1 MEKPAGEKMKN
12 QKTLKVTINFRDKTS
27 KSIEKNVMV
36 GEKID
41 MNILHHSIMTIQKE
55 TNEILTTI
63 VENEKQTPVSGQTTT
78 SGKCFF
84 AKQVWLQIITEIFRC
99 CFT

>member
-1 MEKPAGEKMKN
+1 MKN

-27 KSIEKNVMV
+27 KSIEKNFMV

-63 VENEKQTPVSGQTTT
+63 VENEKQTPVSGQTTNNTLT
-78 SGKCFF
+78 SGRSM
-84 AKQVWLQIITEIFRC
+84 LFR
-99 CFT
+99 

>member
-1 MEKPAGEKMKN
+1 MKN

-41 MNILHHSIMTIQKE
+41 MNILHHSIMTIKKE
-55 TNEILTTI
+55 TNEILTTV
-63 VENEKQTPVSGQTTT
+63 VENEKRTPDWIFFILAGNKDNYKSLDEFEFGQNSPADFGVS
-78 SGKCFF
+78 CP
-84 AKQVWLQIITEIFRC
+84 
-99 CFT
+99 